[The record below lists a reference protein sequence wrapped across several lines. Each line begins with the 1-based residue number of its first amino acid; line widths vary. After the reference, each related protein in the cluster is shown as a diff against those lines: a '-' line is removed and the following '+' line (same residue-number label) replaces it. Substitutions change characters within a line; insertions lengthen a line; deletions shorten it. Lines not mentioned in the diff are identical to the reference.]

1 MTDLPQ
7 IIVSPGAWGTFTPY
21 SGLHLATV
29 SICALVVV
37 ALTMAGRILRTT
49 HETTVRRAL
58 GIFGLL
64 YWISYNIWW
73 NRHAP
78 DLAVALPLH
87 ICDLN
92 GVIAPLALLTLNRWL
107 RATCY
112 FWTFALT
119 IQAFIQP
126 ELAFGPARLEFWW
139 FWAQHTIIIACAMH
153 DLAVL
158 GFRPNWRDLGRAYA
172 VSAIYLAIV
181 VPVNFLLGTNYGYI
195 GNPPPPEK
203 IPPFIDALGPWPL
216 RAIIVVVLAAIG
228 FVLVQLPWLIRRPAA
243 DQERLRTPT
252 GTRLLSQ

>member
-7 IIVSPGAWGTFTPY
+7 IIVSPGAWGTFIPY

-92 GVIAPLALLTLNRWL
+92 GVIAPLALLTFNRWL

-112 FWTFALT
+112 FWTFTLT

-126 ELAFGPARLEFWW
+126 ELAFGPARPEFWW
-139 FWAQHTIIIACAMH
+139 FWAQHTIIIACAVH

-172 VSAIYLAIV
+172 VSAIYLATV

-203 IPPFIDALGPWPL
+203 IPPFIDALGHG
-216 RAIIVVVLAAIG
+216 RCA
-228 FVLVQLPWLIRRPAA
+228 
-243 DQERLRTPT
+243 
-252 GTRLLSQ
+252 LLSSSYWPPSALCSCNCRG